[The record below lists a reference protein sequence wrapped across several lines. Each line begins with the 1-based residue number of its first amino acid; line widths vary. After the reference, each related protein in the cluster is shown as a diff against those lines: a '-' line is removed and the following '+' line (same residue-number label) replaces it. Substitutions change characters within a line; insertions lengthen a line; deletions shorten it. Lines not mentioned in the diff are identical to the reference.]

1 MASDVIYFENPNTG
15 ARREAP
21 VGFSITTLFFS
32 FLPALLRG
40 DWKGAGFIALAA
52 IPIYYILNLF
62 LGLGFDLYIFSST
75 RPISSQALHLS
86 GTIFSTFYNRLYIT
100 SLVKKGF
107 QAYGVDKGVLTEVVN
122 ELDSSI
128 PILKKSQTNQNSQ
141 ELLDNNQEHN

>member
-52 IPIYYILNLF
+52 IPIYCIHI
-62 LGLGFDLYIFSST
+62 GFDIYPTPEKAIARALHFSGAIFS
-75 RPISSQALHLS
+75 
-86 GTIFSTFYNRLYIT
+86 GFYNQLYIT
-100 SLVKKGF
+100 GLVKKGF
-107 QAYGVDKGVLTEVVN
+107 QAYEVDKGVLTEVVN
-122 ELDSSI
+122 KLDTSI